1 MGVQTTV
8 VGLVLKTPE
17 VRYTKTG
24 KAVADVR
31 IGSLPS
37 RRNGQS
43 GEWEYLG
50 ELLYT
55 THTLWD
61 GEAEN
66 AAELYPE
73 GTRVMLTGVQLVHE
87 YYTGRDGAAQSRL
100 KTVGRGALAV
110 CPAGV

>member
-1 MGVQTTV
+1 MGVQTNV

-24 KAVADVR
+24 RAVADVR
-31 IGSLPS
+31 IGSTPS
-37 RRNGQS
+37 RKNEQS

-61 GEAEN
+61 EEAEN

-73 GTRVMLTGVQLVHE
+73 GTRVVLTGVQLVHE
-87 YYTGRDGAAQSRL
+87 HYTDRDGTVHSGL
-100 KTVGRGALAV
+100 KAYGRGTLAV
-110 CPAGV
+110 CPAWL